1 VIQNYLLK
9 ANILGG
15 AIALKGKYNRNSKKK
30 IQPIVAC
37 WRSKANLFSF
47 HHQEVE
53 SLFRN
58 L

>member
-47 HHQEVE
+47 HHQEGI
-53 SLFRN
+53 SL
-58 L
+58 